1 MAVAGSYDDRL
12 STERDRIRFAL
23 GDTDDPNWLFAD
35 ATIDAVLVSEGS
47 VDAAVLY
54 LARGLIARFAQQ
66 PVVITAQGE
75 TQDYRDRLTTWQ
87 RIVDTAEAAV
97 AAAAV
102 QPVTSRTSASVPTRA
117 TW

>member
-1 MAVAGSYDDRL
+1 MALAGTFDERL
-12 STERDRIRFAL
+12 TTDRDRVRFAI
-23 GDTDDPNWLFAD
+23 GDTDDPTWLFAD
-35 ATIDAVLVSEGS
+35 ATIDAVLASEGS
-47 VDAAVLY
+47 VQAAVLY

-87 RIVDTAEAAV
+87 RIVDTAEAAI
-97 AAAAV
+97 AAALE
-102 QPVTSRTSASVPTRA
+102 QPVTSRTSASVPSRA